1 MTYRT
6 EASMSLERPMFYPRD
21 QQEWRAW
28 LAENHATSKVIWL
41 ITYKKDSGQP
51 TVPYDEA
58 VEEAL
63 CYGWI
68 DSTVNKRLS
77 AEADRFL

>member
-1 MTYRT
+1 
-6 EASMSLERPMFYPRD
+6 MSLERPMFYPRHR
-21 QQEWRAW
+21 QEWRAW
-28 LAENHATSKVIWL
+28 LAENYASSKVIWL

-51 TVPYDEA
+51 TVAFDEA

-68 DSTVNKRLS
+68 DSTVNKLDDS
-77 AEADRFL
+77 TSGFTK